1 MGPGSR
7 KSSASSNSSITS
19 RKMAEIR
26 LGTTATPT
34 PHPEATTSVPPIVA
48 STLSS
53 VPSPFTRTSVV
64 AAPPRTQRRVRGPTL
79 GKRVRRLID
88 GKNGTTL
95 PVYVTQ
101 EMRTFC
107 GQNATTVANELG
119 SQIRRMCLPT
129 ANSFSHTWSEIPSGL
144 KIAII
149 QVVRQGFCLDFCL
162 PMAIITLVVEYHLQC
177 HFVDHADDKPNGKT
191 RMVAKRDEASQL
203 GCPLTNEELSRIC
216 LGEVTYYVRGF
227 GVGPRPSSFSSQSSF
242 NSARQELQ
250 KVQSEMELLREERRR
265 EREEY
270 ESRWEEERNRR
281 DEEQR
286 QQEEQERQRNEEL
299 RLRDEELRQ
308 RDEQSQREFD
318 ELKAMMMRQMHGR
331 DNV

>member
-26 LGTTATPT
+26 LGTTTTPT

-48 STLSS
+48 STPSS
-53 VPSPFTRTSVV
+53 VPSPFTHTSVV
-64 AAPPRTQRRVRGPTL
+64 AAPPRTQRVRGPTL

-129 ANSFSHTWSEIPSGL
+129 ANSFSHTWSEVPSGL

-149 QVVRQGFCLDFCL
+149 QVVR
-162 PMAIITLVVEYHLQC
+162 AN
-177 HFVDHADDKPNGKT
+177 KPNGKVPDLCERYQASHT
-191 RMVAKRDEASQL
+191 LKDGGRIDPQCEEIHARMVAKRDEASQS
-203 GCPLTNEELSRIC
+203 GCPLTDEELSRIC
-216 LGEVTYYVRGF
+216 LGKATYYVRGF
-227 GVGPRPSSFSSQSSF
+227 GVDPRHSSFSSHSSF

-250 KVQSEMELLREERRR
+250 KVQSEMELLRKE
-265 EREEY
+265 
-270 ESRWEEERNRR
+270 
-281 DEEQR
+281 
-286 QQEEQERQRNEEL
+286 
-299 RLRDEELRQ
+299 
-308 RDEQSQREFD
+308 
-318 ELKAMMMRQMHGR
+318 
-331 DNV
+331 